1 MSASGQERDMSNDAT
16 RYIQAQARQ
25 FAAKRLQRAAQ
36 YMALHAKPSEKGT
49 GRANAEELIRWEWP
63 GVLSVFDADTGVL
76 LARSEPG
83 QPDALAKDFK
93 PSLHLSSDEA

>member
-1 MSASGQERDMSNDAT
+1 MSNDAT

-36 YMALHAKPSEKGT
+36 YMALHAKPSEKGA
-49 GRANAEELIRWEWP
+49 GRANAKELIRWEWP
-63 GVLSVFDADTGVL
+63 GVLSVFDADTGAL

-83 QPDALAKDFK
+83 QPDALTKDFR
-93 PSLHLSSDEA
+93 PSLHLSTDEA